1 MRELDGKP
9 RASWVDFGVIL
20 CIVLVVQP
28 FERKR
33 TSFVITQCSTAMHTQ
48 HDRTPSF
55 SGRAHSHTTSKLQT
69 NDIAYRQPT
78 ASILSDRLM
87 LRLYIFCILFV
98 SASRSQ
104 QMYVYSDYW
113 FVLFARYSEVC
124 QIGCTLF
131 HCIYWGK
138 RHRIMHIWAL
148 LYCVT
153 FSPPTEYFF
162 SQLVGGPPKQDG
174 SLVVWDMYWH
184 VLKMAYVI
192 S

>member
-1 MRELDGKP
+1 
-9 RASWVDFGVIL
+9 
-20 CIVLVVQP
+20 
-28 FERKR
+28 
-33 TSFVITQCSTAMHTQ
+33 MHTQ

-55 SGRAHSHTTSKLQT
+55 SGRTHSHTTSKLQT

-162 SQLVGGPPKQDG
+162 L
-174 SLVVWDMYWH
+174 SLLGDLPNRMVHLWFGTCIGTCWRWH
-184 VLKMAYVI
+184 TRYLSHSHACHRCKRKWLIMNSWGRI
-192 S
+192 NFSSRSS